1 MKLRVLSSALIAAL
15 MLGCSTGFSRGEMDS
30 SLRASNPSYV
40 SSGLTVEEI
49 EKLKP
54 QIKLPI
60 TLAVAPPTVSYRRW
74 WGSQDLGTWSPEEI
88 AEIESWEIPLTG
100 AGVVTDL
107 IILPSSLDE
116 QCSWDDPGCQ
126 LRAQRA
132 AAARVQADALLFI
145 NLATAVDEYANP
157 ASALNI
163 TIVGMWLVPGHH
175 RDALTI
181 AEGVMI
187 DNRNEYLYAFA
198 RGEGE
203 THTVRPLVYADSW
216 KAVRPSRLKA
226 LASLGE
232 ELVKR
237 ASQLVTR

>member
-1 MKLRVLSSALIAAL
+1 MKLRILSCALLTGLA
-15 MLGCSTGFSRGEMDS
+15 LGCSTGFSRGEMES

-40 SSGLTVEEI
+40 SSGLTVEEV
-49 EKLKP
+49 EKLRP
-54 QIKLPI
+54 QIKLPVR
-60 TLAVAPPTVSYRRW
+60 LAVAPPTVSYRRW
-74 WGSQDLGTWSPEEI
+74 WGSADLGTWSPEEI
-88 AEIESWEIPLTG
+88 AEIESWEEPLRS
-100 AGVVTDL
+100 AGVVADL
-107 IILPSSLDE
+107 IILPSSLVE
-116 QCSWDDPGCQ
+116 QCLSDDPACS

-132 AAARVQADALLFI
+132 AAARVQADALLLI

-157 ASALNI
+157 ASVLNI
-163 TIVGMWLVPGHH
+163 TIVGMWLAPGHH

-203 THTVRPLVYADSW
+203 THTVRPLVYADAW

-226 LASLGE
+226 LAAFGE
-232 ELVKR
+232 EIV
-237 ASQLVTR
+237 AQVSQLSTR